1 MTVIP
6 ARVLDIIHH
15 NTHVNKYKTHLQ
27 TVYKPFSLEI
37 QDFLFFHQYKY
48 KNSSAQ
54 KSNSN
59 IVGLN
64 FQIYI
69 FFILITIVDT

>member
-1 MTVIP
+1 MLI
-6 ARVLDIIHH
+6 
-15 NTHVNKYKTHLQ
+15 NTKQTYKLFINHSPKKYKIS
-27 TVYKPFSLEI
+27 Y
-37 QDFLFFHQYKY
+37 FFTNIN